1 MTYGPIKADHLWCEK
16 TNWPTVWIIVIPLAM
31 SCKTTEPSLSLHIP
45 KGSLEV
51 VQQIPNDQPGRES
64 NTLYLTPR
72 KVKPSE
78 FGTTEL
84 TELIDSM
91 YNVMHR
97 TAGVGIAANQIG
109 KRLQVFIIEAKP
121 NNPRYK
127 VLGEV
132 PKQIFINPKIT
143 KVSSSK
149 KNFWHGCL
157 SAKNQNRGN
166 VATYEW
172 LEYQCQDI
180 HGNNQ
185 SGKLE
190 GFSAVIFQHE
200 FKHLMTGTYLDVAH
214 QFLSKPEL
222 DQEIQ
227 MGKTPFFDYAP
238 DTLPLLIQGYTIG
251 ESLEEYHAKKQSLK

>member
-1 MTYGPIKADHLWCEK
+1 MRISIFVFTTLFI
-16 TNWPTVWIIVIPLAM
+16 M
-31 SCKTTEPSLSLHIP
+31 SCQTVDPTLTLNLPNETLD
-45 KGSLEV
+45 V
-51 VQQIPNDQPGRES
+51 VQQIPSSEIGRDK
-64 NTLYLTPR
+64 NTLYLAPR
-72 KVKPSE
+72 KITQDE
-78 FGTTEL
+78 FNSPKL
-84 TELIDSM
+84 QLLVDSM

-166 VATYEW
+166 VAAYEW

-180 HGNNQ
+180 HGNIQ

-222 DQEIQ
+222 DHEIEI
-227 MGKTPFFDYAP
+227 GKTPFFDYAP

-251 ESLEEYHAKKQSLK
+251 ESLEEYHAKKQSSK